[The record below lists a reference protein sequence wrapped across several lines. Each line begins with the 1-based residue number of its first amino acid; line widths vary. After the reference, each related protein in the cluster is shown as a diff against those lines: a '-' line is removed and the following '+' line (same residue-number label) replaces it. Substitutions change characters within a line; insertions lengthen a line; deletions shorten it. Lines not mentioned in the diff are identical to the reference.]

1 MQIEN
6 NNFNIANEKNSLE
19 NFIQSILKEINLME
33 QTLVIDKI
41 EGNIAVC
48 ENRKSGKITEIDV
61 SKLPKEIKEG
71 TVLKY
76 EKGTYKIDLDEQKK
90 IEERIKEKMKNI
102 WNN

>member
-1 MQIEN
+1 MQIEDN
-6 NNFNIANEKNSLE
+6 NVYITNEKNNLE
-19 NFIQSILKEINLME
+19 NFIQSILKEINFME
-33 QTLVIDKI
+33 ETLVVDRI

-48 ENRKSGKITEIDV
+48 ENRNSGKIIEIDV

-76 EKGTYKIDLDEQKK
+76 EKGIYNIDLEEKKK
-90 IEERIKEKMKNI
+90 IEDRIKEKMKNI